1 MSHTI
6 TPATPTTP
14 TTPDLAAEVRMLR
27 ETMEN
32 MHGLAH
38 EGLSSIGSVARLA
51 MLAFEDRHAYQN
63 PGLIWD
69 ALHVILDKA
78 GVTLTC
84 IEAEAEEAGS
94 EFVSPGLKRRIAA
107 EMAFRESLKGV
118 NHGQA

>member
-1 MSHTI
+1 
-6 TPATPTTP
+6 
-14 TTPDLAAEVRMLR
+14 
-27 ETMEN
+27 

-78 GVTLTC
+78 GVTLTY

-107 EMAFRESLKGV
+107 EMDFRESLKGIS
-118 NHGQA
+118 HGNAFN